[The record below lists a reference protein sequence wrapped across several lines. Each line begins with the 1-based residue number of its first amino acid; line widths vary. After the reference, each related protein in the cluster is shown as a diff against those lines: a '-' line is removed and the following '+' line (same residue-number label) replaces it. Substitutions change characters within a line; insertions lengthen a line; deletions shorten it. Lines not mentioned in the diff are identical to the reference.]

1 MKKVQTNYQKVEVE
15 EKVLRISWQ
24 RQRAAEDKGV
34 WWHRVEHSSER
45 FMRTVRLPPNAN
57 TDNVQAVLDS
67 GVLTVTIPKDNDS
80 KAAYGR
86 LIPITN

>member
-1 MKKVQTNYQKVEVE
+1 
-15 EKVLRISWQ
+15 
-24 RQRAAEDKGV
+24 
-34 WWHRVEHSSER
+34 
-45 FMRTVRLPPNAN
+45 VRLPPNAN